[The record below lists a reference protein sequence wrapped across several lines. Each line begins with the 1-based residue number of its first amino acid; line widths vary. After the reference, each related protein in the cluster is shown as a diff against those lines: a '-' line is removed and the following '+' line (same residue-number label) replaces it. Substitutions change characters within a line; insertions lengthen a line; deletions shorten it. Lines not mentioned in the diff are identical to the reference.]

1 MVMSGSESPKVG
13 SLTPRDNVSEVIA
26 PVRPTNEQL
35 RVAEEFAGVVRSA
48 DRGVAVPRWLGGQGT
63 PAPTVRFLQTPGLI
77 APGSLTLEGWDLM
90 YWMAPNSDFS
100 GWKFIGAIL
109 DGFALPNTRLTGCDF
124 TGASMIAAVL
134 SRALLDGAKL
144 IGADLTRAVL
154 SGADLRGANLT
165 AATLVGTN
173 LAYVKFDEYTRFDGA
188 LITGV
193 ILSPGVEIT
202 KDGSIRS
209 R

>member
-1 MVMSGSESPKVG
+1 MV
-13 SLTPRDNVSEVIA
+13 TPREENPQEVSLASRDNASDVIA

-35 RVAEEFAGVVRSA
+35 RVAEEFASVVRSA

-63 PAPTVRFLQTPGLI
+63 PAPTVRFLQTPGLV

-90 YWMAPNSDFS
+90 YWMAPNCDFS
-100 GWKFIGAIL
+100 GWKFMGANL
-109 DGFALPNTRLTGCDF
+109 DGFAMPNTRLTGCDF
-124 TGASMIAAVL
+124 TGASMVAAVL
-134 SRALLDGAKL
+134 SGALLDGAKL
-144 IGADLTRAVL
+144 VGANLTRAIL
-154 SGADLRGANLT
+154 SGADLCGANLT
-165 AATLVGTN
+165 STTLVGTN
-173 LAYVKFDEYTRFDGA
+173 LARVKFDEYTRFDGS

-193 ILSPGVEIT
+193 ILSSGVEIT